1 MNKNPLNAYHQTR
14 VKTASQ
20 GRLIVMLY
28 DEALKQL
35 DMAIEEMDKPQKKLD
50 RVHNHIVKTQ
60 DVITELMASLDFEK
74 GGDIAQ
80 NLYNLYMFF
89 NQQLLQANMD
99 KTSRSLNEI
108 RRMMGELR
116 GAWISIES
124 QGQSA
129 SGASPSGVNIAG

>member
-1 MNKNPLNAYHQTR
+1 MNKNPLNAYRQTK

-35 DMAIEEMDKPQKKLD
+35 DIGIEEMNRPQKRLD
-50 RVHNHIVKTQ
+50 KVHNCIVKTQ

-74 GGDIAQ
+74 GGDIAT

-89 NQQLLQANMD
+89 NKQLLQANMD
-99 KTSRSLNEI
+99 KTSDSLSEI
-108 RRMMGELR
+108 RRMMNELR
-116 GAWISIES
+116 TAWASIE
-124 QGQSA
+124 GQPHT
-129 SGASPSGVNIAG
+129 GASPLGVNIAG